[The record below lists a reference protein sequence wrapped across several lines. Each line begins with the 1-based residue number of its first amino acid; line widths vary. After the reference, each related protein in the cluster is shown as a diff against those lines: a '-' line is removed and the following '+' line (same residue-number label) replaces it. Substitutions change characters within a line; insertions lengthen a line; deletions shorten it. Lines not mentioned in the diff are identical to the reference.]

1 MPRIR
6 AAFIIVLLLATA
18 AHAKRR
24 AAAAPGGTQLLA
36 YPLQSV
42 TLIGDRSDLLPLEH
56 VVGRATIVALGDSTH
71 GTREF
76 YTIKLR
82 VIDYLVRER
91 GFDVLSLEAPFPIAE
106 RINVY
111 VQGGPGD
118 PRALLRELNTRLFY
132 LFWDVEE
139 LLAVIEWVRDYN
151 LHRGER
157 PPIEIAGAD
166 VYDERGGVDGVL
178 AYLRRT
184 DPAAA
189 ASAERDYACVLAGE
203 RTVGCQRTAR
213 RVRES
218 LLTMSRDTREH
229 ADALQYAAVV
239 LQYFENPR
247 FEPRERAMA
256 ANLLWIREHRGRA
269 RKVVHWG
276 HQEHVGKLR
285 SSATRGETMGSIL
298 SAQLGRDYVAIGT
311 LTGSG
316 SFLQWRELA
325 TGRFR
330 LDPHTYPDPAPGTYE
345 WHLRARGMS
354 AMLVPLRGRIMPG
367 TSFRTAGTTSG
378 WIEVTQPLAQ
388 KLDAV
393 IYIDRTKST
402 KPLQ

>member
-6 AAFIIVLLLATA
+6 AALLIVLLLATA
-18 AHAKRR
+18 AHAKQR

-42 TLIGDRSDLLPLEH
+42 TLIDDRSDLFALDH

-82 VIDYLVRER
+82 ILDYLVRER
-91 GFDVLSLEAPFPIAE
+91 GFDVLSLEAPFPIVE

-111 VQGGPGD
+111 AQGGPGD
-118 PRALLRELNTRLFY
+118 PRALLRELNARLFY

-139 LLAVIEWVRDYN
+139 LLTVIEWVRDYN

-157 PPIEIAGAD
+157 APIEIAGAD
-166 VYDERGGVDGVL
+166 VYDERGGVAGVL
-178 AYLRRT
+178 DYLRRT

-189 ASAERDYACVLAGE
+189 TAAERDYACVLAGE
-203 RTVGCQRTAR
+203 RTVGCARTAR
-213 RVRES
+213 GVRES
-218 LLTMSRDTREH
+218 LLAMPHETREY
-229 ADALQYAAVV
+229 ADALQYASVV
-239 LQYFENPR
+239 QQYFENPR

-298 SAQLGRDYVAIGT
+298 SARVGRDYVAIGS

-316 SFLQWRELA
+316 SFLQWRELS
-325 TGRFR
+325 TGRFN
-330 LDPHTYPDPAPGTYE
+330 LDPHTYPDPAPNTYE
-345 WHLRARGMS
+345 WHLRVRGLS
-354 AMLVPLRGRIMPG
+354 AMLVPLRGRILPG

-378 WIEVTQPLAQ
+378 WIEVAQPLSQ

-393 IYIDRTKST
+393 IYIDRTNRT
-402 KPLQ
+402 TPLD